1 MMVPI
6 PQGSQSRA
14 ELRTGTKYLYPRPK
28 EVPLGEGRV
37 ERKEDSEVGGSQ
49 PSGIGEN

>member
-1 MMVPI
+1 MVPI

-14 ELRTGTKYLYPRPK
+14 ELRTGAKYLYPRPK

-37 ERKEDSEVGGSQ
+37 ECKEDSEVGGSQ